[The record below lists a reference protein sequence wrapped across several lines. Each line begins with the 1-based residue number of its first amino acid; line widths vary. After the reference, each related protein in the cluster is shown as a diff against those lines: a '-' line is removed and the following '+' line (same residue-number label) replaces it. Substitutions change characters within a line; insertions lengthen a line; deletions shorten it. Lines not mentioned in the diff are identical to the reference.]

1 MIVNKKKEMKKKKKT
16 ANKPDNMKRKIL
28 CFMVAFIAA
37 FSQGVLFLTPVCA
50 ETAGETL
57 IVRVGYF
64 GDVNDYRLKAELSR
78 QQLEALP
85 QYTTNYTNVTRVGTI
100 MYTVAQGPK
109 VEDVLALAGIDV
121 WSAQTMH
128 LRTTDATGETNNW
141 FSEFTAAA
149 YLSGNRFY
157 YPNINGK
164 WETLSESSGQALSG
178 GTAGAQPVHT
188 ILAIRSYSTKNPEQ
202 AAVMTPAM
210 MDEEKSYRFCT
221 GQTPL
226 REYVPTTMNDVSS
239 KDSAKWIF
247 GIDVTLYGSS
257 EREDPNDPNDIVGSE
272 KDSGSMK
279 DNGSS
284 GLFAREVTLGA
295 AVEDEEKTMKDRKEM
310 SENAEE
316 LAAEARDPKA
326 LAIAGSVAGGALMT
340 GLFVKLILF
349 LKEV

>member
-1 MIVNKKKEMKKKKKT
+1 
-16 ANKPDNMKRKIL
+16 
-28 CFMVAFIAA
+28 
-37 FSQGVLFLTPVCA
+37 
-50 ETAGETL
+50 
-57 IVRVGYF
+57 
-64 GDVNDYRLKAELSR
+64 
-78 QQLEALP
+78 
-85 QYTTNYTNVTRVGTI
+85 
-100 MYTVAQGPK
+100 
-109 VEDVLALAGIDV
+109 
-121 WSAQTMH
+121 
-128 LRTTDATGETNNW
+128 ATGETNNW

-157 YPNINGK
+157 YPSINGK

-178 GTAGAQPVHT
+178 GTAGAQPVET

-221 GQTPL
+221 GQTPIS
-226 REYVPTTMNDVSS
+226 EYVPTTMNDVSS

-279 DNGSS
+279 DSES
-284 GLFAREVTLGA
+284 TGLFAREVTLGA